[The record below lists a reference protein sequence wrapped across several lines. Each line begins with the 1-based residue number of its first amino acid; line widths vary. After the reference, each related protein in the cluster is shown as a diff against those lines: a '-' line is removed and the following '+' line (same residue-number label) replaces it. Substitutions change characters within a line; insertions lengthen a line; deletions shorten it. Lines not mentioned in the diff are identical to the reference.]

1 MKNKSKRIWS
11 EAKKL
16 IPTGNHLL
24 SKHPDIFLPNQ
35 WPEYYKR
42 AKGIYIWDQNNTKYI
57 DMCLMGVGTNILGY
71 ANTNIDKEVI
81 KSIKSSNMSSLN
93 NINEYYL
100 ARELIKLHPWFDMAK
115 FARTGAEANAIALRI
130 SRAYTGKENVAVC
143 GYHGWHDWYLAAN
156 YKKKSLDSHLFPNLK
171 SKGVVKSLKKNIFS
185 FEYNNFDQLQ
195 KLINTKNIGTIFMEV
210 SRSYKPKNNF
220 LKRIRKISKQKKI
233 VLIFDE
239 CSSGF
244 RECNGGLH
252 KKFGIHPDMAM
263 FGKALGNGYAIT
275 SILGKKKIMK
285 AAEKTFIS
293 STFWTEGIGFVAGK
307 ATLKEFNRVKPWKKI
322 NKIGNYIKRK
332 WTELARI
339 NNIEIEVFGLDA
351 MPGFRFKYEQ
361 NNLYKSF
368 ITQEFLKKN
377 ILASTSIYVSN
388 DHNMKVINKYLVILD
403 KIFGKINEH
412 RKNKKKKKLLNGP
425 EAIIG
430 MSRSN

>member
-1 MKNKSKRIWS
+1 MKSNSQKIWDKAKR
-11 EAKKL
+11 L

-24 SKHPDIFLPNQ
+24 SKHPDLFLPNQ
-35 WPEYYKR
+35 WPEYYKK
-42 AKGIYIWDQNNTKYI
+42 AKGIYIWDLKNKKYI
-57 DMCLMGVGTNILGY
+57 DLCLMGVGTNVLGY
-71 ANTNIDKEVI
+71 ANRNIDNEVI
-81 KSIKSSNMSSLN
+81 KSIKKSNMSSLN

-100 ARELIKLHPWFDMAK
+100 ARDLLKLHPWFHMAK

-130 SRAYTGKENVAVC
+130 SRAHSGKENVAVC

-171 SKGVVKSLKKNIFS
+171 SKGVIKSLKNNIFS
-185 FEYNNFDQLQ
+185 FDYNNFDQLK

-210 SRSYKPKNNF
+210 SRTYKPKNNF
-220 LKRIRKISKQKKI
+220 LQKIRKISQQKKI

-252 KKFGIHPDMAM
+252 KKLGIYPDLAM

-275 SILGKKKIMK
+275 SILGNKKIMK

-293 STFWTEGIGFVAGK
+293 STFWTEGIGFVAGR
-307 ATLKEFNRVKPWKKI
+307 ATLKEFNRLKPWKKI
-322 NKIGNYIKRK
+322 KKMGIYIKKRWLDIAK
-332 WTELARI
+332 K

-351 MPGFRFKYEQ
+351 LPGFKFKYKE

-368 ITQEFLKKN
+368 ITQEFLKNN

-388 DHNMKVINKYLVILD
+388 EHNMKVINKYLVILD
-403 KIFGKINEH
+403 KIFAKISEH
-412 RKNKKKKKLLNGP
+412 RKDKKKKKLLNGP
-425 EAIIG
+425 EAMIG

>member
-171 SKGVVKSLKKNIFS
+171 SKGVIKSLKKNIFS

-368 ITQEFLKKN
+368 ITQEFLKNN

>member
-24 SKHPDIFLPNQ
+24 SKNPDIFLPNQ

-171 SKGVVKSLKKNIFS
+171 SKGVIKSLKKNIFS

-332 WTELARI
+332 WMELARK

-368 ITQEFLKKN
+368 ITQEFLKNK

-388 DHNMKVINKYLVILD
+388 DHNMKVVNKYLVILD
-403 KIFGKINEH
+403 KIFAKISEH
-412 RKNKKKKKLLNGP
+412 FKNKKKKKLLNGP
-425 EAIIG
+425 EAMIG

>member
-1 MKNKSKRIWS
+1 MKNKSNNLWNK
-11 EAKKL
+11 AKKL

-24 SKHPDIFLPNQ
+24 SKHPDLFLPNQ
-35 WPEYYKR
+35 WPEYYKK
-42 AKGIYIWDQNNTKYI
+42 AKGIFIWDLNNKRYV
-57 DMCLMGVGTNILGY
+57 DLCLMGVGTNILGY
-71 ANTNIDKEVI
+71 ANREIDNEVI
-81 KSIKSSNMSSLN
+81 KSIKNSNMSSLN

-100 ARELIKLHPWFDMAK
+100 ARDLLKLHPWFGMAK

-143 GYHGWHDWYLAAN
+143 GYHGWHDWYFAPN

-171 SKGVVKSLKKNIFS
+171 TKGVVRSLKKNIFS
-185 FEYNNFDQLQ
+185 FEYNNFTQL
-195 KLINTKNIGTIFMEV
+195 KELIRTKKIGTIFMEV
-210 SRSYKPKNNF
+210 SRTYKPKNDF
-220 LKRIRKISKQKKI
+220 LKKIRKLSQQKNI

-252 KKFGIHPDMAM
+252 KKLGIYPDLAM

-275 SILGKKKIMK
+275 SILGKKNIMK
-285 AAEKTFIS
+285 SAENTFIS

-307 ATLKEFNRVKPWKKI
+307 ATLYEFKRLKPWKEINRIGKYVKKNWLKI
-322 NKIGNYIKRK
+322 AKKNK
-332 WTELARI
+332 
-339 NNIEIEVFGLDA
+339 IEIEVFGLDA
-351 MPGFRFKYEQ
+351 MPGFKFMNKK

-377 ILASTSIYVSN
+377 FLVSN
-388 DHNMKVINKYLVILD
+388 TIYICKDHNIKIINKYLLILD
-403 KIFGKINEH
+403 KVFAQIRSHQTG
-412 RKNKKKKKLLNGP
+412 KNKKNLLNGP
-425 EAIIG
+425 QAMMG

>member
-1 MKNKSKRIWS
+1 MKNNSKKIWD
-11 EAKKL
+11 EAKRL

-24 SKHPDIFLPNQ
+24 SKHPDLFLPNQ
-35 WPEYYKR
+35 WPEYYKK
-42 AKGIYIWDQNNTKYI
+42 AKGIYIWDLKSKKYI
-57 DMCLMGVGTNILGY
+57 DLCLMGVGTNVLGY
-71 ANTNIDKEVI
+71 ANRNIDNEVI
-81 KSIKSSNMSSLN
+81 KSIKKSNMSSLN

-100 ARELIKLHPWFDMAK
+100 AKDLLKLHPWFHMAK
-115 FARTGAEANAIALRI
+115 FARTGAEANAIAIRI
-130 SRAYTGKENVAVC
+130 SRAYSGKENVAVC

-171 SKGVVKSLKKNIFS
+171 SKGVIKSLKNNIFS
-185 FEYNNFDQLQ
+185 FDYNNFNQLK

-210 SRSYKPKNNF
+210 SRTYKPKNNF
-220 LKRIRKISKQKKI
+220 LQKIRKISQQKKI

-252 KKFGIHPDMAM
+252 KKLGIYPDLAM

-293 STFWTEGIGFVAGK
+293 STFWSEGIGFVAGR
-307 ATLKEFNRVKPWKKI
+307 ATLKEFNRLKPWKKI
-322 NKIGNYIKRK
+322 KKMGIYIKKRWLDIAEK
-332 WTELARI
+332 

-351 MPGFRFKYEQ
+351 LPGFKFKYKE

-368 ITQEFLKKN
+368 ITQEFLKNN

-388 DHNMKVINKYLVILD
+388 EHNMKVINNYLVILD
-403 KIFGKINEH
+403 KIFAKISEH
-412 RKNKKKKKLLNGP
+412 RKDKKKKKLLNGP
-425 EAIIG
+425 EAMIG

>member
-1 MKNKSKRIWS
+1 MKSNSQKIWDNAKR
-11 EAKKL
+11 L

-24 SKHPDIFLPNQ
+24 SKHPDLFLPNQ
-35 WPEYYKR
+35 WPEYYKK
-42 AKGIYIWDQNNTKYI
+42 AKGIYIWDLNNKKYI
-57 DMCLMGVGTNILGY
+57 DLCLMGVGTNVLGY
-71 ANTNIDKEVI
+71 ANTKIDNEVI
-81 KSIKSSNMSSLN
+81 KSIKKSNMSSLN

-100 ARELIKLHPWFDMAK
+100 ARDLLKLHPWFHMTK

-171 SKGVVKSLKKNIFS
+171 SKGVIKSLKNNIFS
-185 FEYNNFDQLQ
+185 FDYNNFNQLK
-195 KLINTKNIGTIFMEV
+195 KLIDTKNIGTIFMEV
-210 SRSYKPKNNF
+210 SRTYKPKNNF
-220 LKRIRKISKQKKI
+220 LQKIRKISQQKKI

-252 KKFGIHPDMAM
+252 KKLGIYPDLAM

-293 STFWTEGIGFVAGK
+293 STFWTEGIGFVAGR
-307 ATLKEFNRVKPWKKI
+307 ATLKEFNRLKPWKKI
-322 NKIGNYIKRK
+322 KKMGTYIKKRWLDIAEK
-332 WTELARI
+332 

-351 MPGFRFKYEQ
+351 LPGFKFKYKE

-368 ITQEFLKKN
+368 ITQEFLKNN

-403 KIFGKINEH
+403 KIFAKISEY
-412 RKNKKKKKLLNGP
+412 RKNKRKKNY
-425 EAIIG
+425 
-430 MSRSN
+430 

>member
-1 MKNKSKRIWS
+1 MKSNSQKIWNNAKR
-11 EAKKL
+11 L

-24 SKHPDIFLPNQ
+24 SKHPDLFLPNQ
-35 WPEYYKR
+35 WPEYYKK
-42 AKGIYIWDQNNTKYI
+42 AKGIYIWDLNNKRYI
-57 DMCLMGVGTNILGY
+57 DLCLMGVGTNVLGY
-71 ANTNIDKEVI
+71 ANNKIDNEVI
-81 KSIKSSNMSSLN
+81 KSIKKSNMSSLN

-100 ARELIKLHPWFDMAK
+100 ARDLLKLHPWFDMAK

-130 SRAYTGKENVAVC
+130 ARAHTGKENVAVC

-171 SKGVVKSLKKNIFS
+171 SKGVIKSLKNNIFS
-185 FEYNNFDQLQ
+185 FDYNNFNQLK
-195 KLINTKNIGTIFMEV
+195 KLIDTKNIGTIFMEV
-210 SRSYKPKNNF
+210 SRTYKPKNNF
-220 LKRIRKISKQKKI
+220 LQKIRRISQQKKI

-252 KKFGIHPDMAM
+252 KKLGIYPDLAM

-293 STFWTEGIGFVAGK
+293 STFWTEGIGFVAGR
-307 ATLKEFNRVKPWKKI
+307 ATLKEFNKIKPWKKI
-322 NKIGNYIKRK
+322 KKMGIYIKKRWVDIAK
-332 WTELARI
+332 K

-351 MPGFRFKYEQ
+351 LPGFKFKYKE

-368 ITQEFLKKN
+368 ITQEFLKNN
-377 ILASTSIYVSN
+377 ILAGTSIYVSN
-388 DHNMKVINKYLVILD
+388 EHNMKVINNYLVILD
-403 KIFGKINEH
+403 KIFAKISEY

-425 EAIIG
+425 EAMIG